1 MPLHREIGLRAC
13 VPGDEEA
20 LALVGAAT
28 FLETFAGLLTGEDI
42 LAHCRAQHAA
52 GQYAAWLTDAKY
64 RLCLAEW
71 KGAPVGF
78 AVLSPP
84 DLPVTVTEDDIELK
98 RIYLLHRFQGGG
110 LGRRLLEWSAAE
122 ARSMGKKRLLLG
134 VKADNT
140 AALAF
145 YDRVG
150 FVRIGERKFLVGS
163 MLCDDYIL
171 SLSLAPFSV
180 DLFYSCARRPASE

>member
-1 MPLHREIGLRAC
+1 MRTC

-28 FLETFAGLLTGEDI
+28 FLETFAGLLTGPDI
-42 LAHCRAQHAA
+42 VAHCRVQHAA
-52 GQYAAWLTDAKY
+52 HLYAAWLADAEY
-64 RLCLAEW
+64 RLCVAELG
-71 KGAPVGF
+71 GAAVGF

-84 DLPVTVTEDDIELK
+84 DLPTVVTGEDMELK

-110 LGRRLLEWSAAE
+110 LGRALLHWSVE
-122 ARSMGKKRLLLG
+122 QAREMGKRRLLLG

-171 SLSLAPFSV
+171 SLAL
-180 DLFYSCARRPASE
+180 

>member
-1 MPLHREIGLRAC
+1 MSLSREIVLREC

-28 FLETFAGLLTGEDI
+28 FLETFAGMLEGPDI
-42 LAHCRAQHAA
+42 LAHCRVQHGAA
-52 GQYAAWLTDAKY
+52 QYAAWLASPDYK
-64 RLCLAEW
+64 LCLAEL
-71 KGAPVGF
+71 KGAPVGL
-78 AVLSPP
+78 AMLSPP
-84 DLPVTVTEDDIELK
+84 DLPVALTEDDVELK

-110 LGRRLLEWSAAE
+110 LGRRLLEWSVDQ
-122 ARSMGKKRLLLG
+122 ARLLRRKRLLLG

-140 AALAF
+140 DALAF

-171 SLSLAPFSV
+171 SLAL
-180 DLFYSCARRPASE
+180 

>member
-1 MPLHREIGLRAC
+1 MSLPTEIALRRC

-42 LAHCRAQHAA
+42 LVHCRVQHAA
-52 GQYAAWLTDAKY
+52 SQYAAWLADGKY
-64 RLCLAEW
+64 RSCVAEW
-71 KGAPVGF
+71 KRAPVGF

-84 DLPVTVTEDDIELK
+84 DLPVTVTQDDIELK

-110 LGRRLLEWSAAE
+110 LGRALLEWSVAQAHE
-122 ARSMGKKRLLLG
+122 LGKRRLLLG

-140 AALAF
+140 TALAF

-150 FVRIGERKFLVGS
+150 FVRIGERKFLVGAR
-163 MLCDDYIL
+163 LCDDYIL
-171 SLSLAPFSV
+171 SLSL
-180 DLFYSCARRPASE
+180 

>member
-1 MPLHREIGLRAC
+1 MSLKEEIALRLC

-28 FLETFAGLLTGEDI
+28 FLETFAGLLTGPDI
-42 LAHCRAQHAA
+42 LEHCRVQHAA
-52 GQYAAWLTDAKY
+52 AQYAAWLADPDY
-64 RLCLAEW
+64 RLCLAELD
-71 KGAPVGF
+71 GAPVGF

-84 DLPVTVTEDDIELK
+84 DLPVALTADDIELK
-98 RIYLLHRFQGGG
+98 RIYLLHRFQGDG
-110 LGRRLLEWSAAE
+110 LGRQLLKWSVAQACSAGKRRLV
-122 ARSMGKKRLLLG
+122 LG

-150 FVRIGERKFLVGS
+150 FVRIGERKFLVGT

-171 SLSLAPFSV
+171 SLEL
-180 DLFYSCARRPASE
+180 

>member
-1 MPLHREIGLRAC
+1 MSSPDQIVLRTCA
-13 VPGDEEA
+13 PGDEEA

-28 FLETFAGLLTGEDI
+28 FLETFAGLLTGTDI
-42 LAHCRAQHAA
+42 LAHCRVQHAA
-52 GQYAAWLTDAKY
+52 SQYAAWLADARY

-71 KGAPVGF
+71 NRAPVGF

-84 DLPVTVTEDDIELK
+84 DLPVAVTDDDVELK

-122 ARSMGKKRLLLG
+122 ARALGKRRLLLG

-145 YDRVG
+145 YDHVG
-150 FVRIGERKFLVGS
+150 FTRIGERKFLVGT
-163 MLCDDYIL
+163 MWCDDYIL
-171 SLSLAPFSV
+171 SLEL
-180 DLFYSCARRPASE
+180 

>member
-1 MPLHREIGLRAC
+1 MSLNKEIALRTC

-28 FLETFAGLLTGEDI
+28 FLETFAGLLDGPDI
-42 LAHCRAQHAA
+42 LAHCRVQHAA
-52 GQYAAWLTDAKY
+52 AQYAVWLADPTYK
-64 RLCLAEW
+64 LWLAELR
-71 KGAPVGF
+71 GASVGF

-84 DLPVTVTEDDIELK
+84 DLPIALTKDDIELK

-122 ARSMGKKRLLLG
+122 ARSSGKKRLLLG

-145 YDRVG
+145 YHRFG
-150 FVRIGERKFLVGS
+150 FVLIGERKFLVGS

-171 SLSLAPFSV
+171 SLAL
-180 DLFYSCARRPASE
+180 

>member
-1 MPLHREIGLRAC
+1 MSLHTEIALRLCAA
-13 VPGDEEA
+13 GDEEA

-28 FLETFAGLLTGEDI
+28 FLETFAGLLTGPDI
-42 LAHCRAQHAA
+42 LAHCRVQHSSS
-52 GQYAAWLTDAKY
+52 QYAAWLADAQY
-64 RLCLAEW
+64 RLCLAEL

-78 AVLSPP
+78 VVLSPP
-84 DLPVTVTEDDIELK
+84 DLPVAVTQDDIELK

-110 LGRRLLEWSAAE
+110 LGRRLLEWSVTQ
-122 ARSMGKKRLLLG
+122 ARTLGRKRLLLG

-150 FVRIGERKFLVGS
+150 FVRIGERKFLVGNVW
-163 MLCDDYIL
+163 CDDYIL
-171 SLSLAPFSV
+171 SLAL
-180 DLFYSCARRPASE
+180 

>member
-1 MPLHREIGLRAC
+1 MSFSKEIVLRLCSA
-13 VPGDEEA
+13 GDEEA

-28 FLETFAGLLTGEDI
+28 FLETFAGLLTGPDI
-42 LAHCRAQHAA
+42 VAHCRVQHAA
-52 GQYAAWLTDAKY
+52 SRYAAWLADGQY
-64 RLCLAEW
+64 RLCLAEL
-71 KGAPVGF
+71 KSAPVGF

-84 DLPVTVTEDDIELK
+84 DLPVALTEDDIELK

-110 LGRRLLEWSAAE
+110 LGRALLEWSVAQ

-150 FVRIGERKFLVGS
+150 FVRIGERKFLVGNTW
-163 MLCDDYIL
+163 CDDYIL
-171 SLSLAPFSV
+171 SRAL
-180 DLFYSCARRPASE
+180 

>member
-1 MPLHREIGLRAC
+1 MSLSREIVLRIC

-28 FLETFAGLLTGEDI
+28 FLETFAGLLEGPDI
-42 LAHCRAQHAA
+42 LAHCRVQHAA
-52 GQYAAWLTDAKY
+52 SQYAAWLADAKY
-64 RLCLAEW
+64 RLCLAELE
-71 KGAPVGF
+71 GAPVGF
-78 AVLSPP
+78 VVLSPP
-84 DLPVTVTEDDIELK
+84 DLPVAMTEQDIELK
-98 RIYLLHRFQGGG
+98 RIYLLHRFQAGG
-110 LGRRLLEWSAAE
+110 LGRRMVEWSIAQ
-122 ARSMGKKRLLLG
+122 ARSVKKKRLLLG

-150 FVRIGERKFLVGS
+150 FVRIGERKFLVGT

-171 SLSLAPFSV
+171 SLSL
-180 DLFYSCARRPASE
+180 

>member
-1 MPLHREIGLRAC
+1 
-13 VPGDEEA
+13 
-20 LALVGAAT
+20 VGAAT
-28 FLETFAGLLTGEDI
+28 FLEAFAGLLTGPDI
-42 LAHCRAQHAA
+42 LAHCRVQHAA
-52 GQYAAWLTDAKY
+52 SRYAAWLADATY
-64 RLCLAEW
+64 RLCVAELR
-71 KGAPVGF
+71 GAAVGF

-84 DLPVTVTEDDIELK
+84 DLPVAATHDDIELK

-110 LGRRLLEWSAAE
+110 LGRALLEWSVRQ
-122 ARSMGKKRLLLG
+122 ARELGKQRLLLG
-134 VKADNT
+134 VKADNV

-171 SLSLAPFSV
+171 SLSL
-180 DLFYSCARRPASE
+180 

>member
-1 MPLHREIGLRAC
+1 MSLNQEIVLRGC
-13 VPGDEEA
+13 VAGDEEA

-28 FLETFAGLLTGEDI
+28 FLETFAGLLTGQDI
-42 LAHCRAQHAA
+42 LAHCRVQHAA
-52 GQYAAWLTDAKY
+52 SQYAGWLADARY
-64 RLCLAEW
+64 RQCLAEFRS
-71 KGAPVGF
+71 APVGF

-84 DLPVTVTEDDIELK
+84 DLPVAVTGDDIELK

-110 LGRRLLEWSAAE
+110 LGRRLLEWSVAQ
-122 ARSMGKKRLLLG
+122 ARSLGKRRLLLG

-150 FVRIGERKFLVGS
+150 FVRIGERKFLVGT

-171 SLSLAPFSV
+171 SLTL
-180 DLFYSCARRPASE
+180 

>member
-1 MPLHREIGLRAC
+1 MSLLPDIALRTCA
-13 VPGDEEA
+13 PGDEEA

-28 FLETFAGLLTGEDI
+28 FLETFSGSLEGEDI
-42 LAHCRAQHAA
+42 LEHCRVQHAA
-52 GQYAAWLTDAKY
+52 SRYAEWLGSACY
-64 RLCLAEW
+64 RLCLAELR
-71 KGAPVGF
+71 GAPVGF

-84 DLPVTVTEDDIELK
+84 DLPVAVTADDIELK

-110 LGRRLLEWSAAE
+110 LGRALMEWSVAE
-122 ARSMGKKRLLLG
+122 SRVMGKQRLLLG

-150 FVRIGERKFLVGS
+150 FVRIGERKFRVGS
-163 MLCDDYIL
+163 MICDDYIL
-171 SLSLAPFSV
+171 
-180 DLFYSCARRPASE
+180 ARTL

>member
-1 MPLHREIGLRAC
+1 MSLHTEIMLRTC
-13 VPGDEEA
+13 VPRDEEA
-20 LALVGAAT
+20 LELVGAAT
-28 FLETFAGLLTGEDI
+28 FLETFAGLLTGADI
-42 LAHCRAQHAA
+42 LAHCRVQHAA
-52 GQYAAWLTDAKY
+52 NQYAAWLADAKY
-64 RLCLAEW
+64 RLCVAEL
-71 KGAPVGF
+71 KGAAVGF

-84 DLPVTVTEDDIELK
+84 DLPVAVTTDDIELK

-110 LGRRLLEWSAAE
+110 LGRRLLEWSAAQ
-122 ARSMGKKRLLLG
+122 ARELGKRRLLLG

-171 SLSLAPFSV
+171 SLSL
-180 DLFYSCARRPASE
+180 

>member
-1 MPLHREIGLRAC
+1 MSLRQEIVLRTC
-13 VPGDEEA
+13 MPGDEEA

-42 LAHCRAQHAA
+42 LAHCRVQHGAS
-52 GQYAAWLTDAKY
+52 QYAAWLADAKY

-71 KGAPVGF
+71 KSAPVGF
-78 AVLSPP
+78 GVLSPP
-84 DLPVTVTEDDIELK
+84 DLPVAITKDDIELK

-110 LGRRLLEWSAAE
+110 MGRRLLEWSTAE
-122 ARSMGKKRLLLG
+122 ARELGRKRLLLG

-171 SLSLAPFSV
+171 SLSL
-180 DLFYSCARRPASE
+180 

>member
-1 MPLHREIGLRAC
+1 MPLHNDVALRHC
-13 VPGDEEA
+13 VHGDEEA
-20 LALVGAAT
+20 LALVSAAT

-42 LAHCRAQHAA
+42 LVHCRVQHAA
-52 GQYAAWLTDAKY
+52 ARYAAWLSDPEY
-64 RLCLAEW
+64 RLCLAQL

-84 DLPVTVTEDDIELK
+84 DLPVAVTADDIELK

-110 LGRRLLEWSAAE
+110 LGRRLLEWSACE
-122 ARSMGKKRLLLG
+122 ARELGRKRLLLG

-140 AALAF
+140 AAIAF

-163 MLCDDYIL
+163 MWCDDFIY
-171 SLSLAPFSV
+171 SLA
-180 DLFYSCARRPASE
+180 L

>member
-1 MPLHREIGLRAC
+1 MSLHEEIKLRLCSA
-13 VPGDEEA
+13 GDEEA

-28 FLETFAGLLTGEDI
+28 FLETFAGLLTGPDI
-42 LAHCRAQHAA
+42 LAHCRLQHAVS
-52 GQYAAWLTDAKY
+52 QYAAWLADAKY
-64 RLCLAEW
+64 RLCLAEL
-71 KGAPVGF
+71 KSAPIGF
-78 AVLSPP
+78 VVLSPP
-84 DLPVTVTEDDIELK
+84 DLPVAMTQDDMELK

-110 LGRRLLEWSAAE
+110 LGRALLDWSVAQ
-122 ARSMGKKRLLLG
+122 ARSLGKKRLLLG

-163 MLCDDYIL
+163 LWCDDYIL
-171 SLSLAPFSV
+171 SLTL
-180 DLFYSCARRPASE
+180 

>member
-1 MPLHREIGLRAC
+1 MSLHQEIALREC
-13 VPGDEEA
+13 VLGDEEE

-28 FLETFAGLLTGEDI
+28 FLETFAGLLEGPDI
-42 LAHCRAQHAA
+42 LAHCRVQHAA
-52 GQYAAWLTDAKY
+52 KQYAAWLSDPKY
-64 RLCLAEW
+64 KLFLAELN
-71 KGAPVGF
+71 GAPVGF
-78 AVLSPP
+78 VVLSPP
-84 DLPVTVTEDDIELK
+84 DLPVVVTTDDIELK

-110 LGRRLLEWSAAE
+110 LGRRMLEWSVSQ
-122 ARSMGKKRLLLG
+122 ARALGRKRLLLG

-140 AALAF
+140 VALAF

-171 SLSLAPFSV
+171 SLKL
-180 DLFYSCARRPASE
+180 

>member
-1 MPLHREIGLRAC
+1 MSLTKDIELRIC

-28 FLETFAGLLTGEDI
+28 FLETFAGLLEGPDI
-42 LAHCRAQHAA
+42 LAHCRVHHAA
-52 GQYAAWLTDAKY
+52 SQYAAWLEDAKY
-64 RLCLAEW
+64 RLCLAEL
-71 KGAPVGF
+71 KGAPIGF
-78 AVLSPP
+78 VVLSPP
-84 DLPVTVTEDDIELK
+84 DLPVAMTTNDVELK

-110 LGRRLLEWSAAE
+110 LGRRLVEWSVDQ
-122 ARSMGKKRLLLG
+122 ARLLGKERLLLG
-134 VKADNT
+134 VNADNT

-171 SLSLAPFSV
+171 SLAL
-180 DLFYSCARRPASE
+180 

>member
-1 MPLHREIGLRAC
+1 MSLNKEIVLRQC

-28 FLETFAGLLTGEDI
+28 FLESFAGLLEGSDI
-42 LAHCRAQHAA
+42 LAHCRVQHAVP
-52 GQYAAWLTDAKY
+52 QYASWLADPEC
-64 RLCLAEW
+64 RLCLAELNR
-71 KGAPVGF
+71 APVGF
-78 AVLSPP
+78 VVLSPP
-84 DLPVTVTEDDIELK
+84 DLPVAVTKEDIELK

-110 LGRRLLEWSAAE
+110 LGRRLLEWSAE
-122 ARSMGKKRLLLG
+122 HARLLNRKRLLLG

-150 FVRIGERKFLVGS
+150 FVRIGERRFLVGS

-171 SLSLAPFSV
+171 SLQL
-180 DLFYSCARRPASE
+180 

>member
-1 MPLHREIGLRAC
+1 MSLNQEIVLRTC

-28 FLETFAGLLTGEDI
+28 FLETFAGLLTGPDI
-42 LAHCRAQHAA
+42 LAHCRVQHAA
-52 GQYAAWLTDAKY
+52 SQYAAWLADAKY
-64 RLCLAEW
+64 RLCLAELQ
-71 KGAPVGF
+71 GAPVGF
-78 AVLSPP
+78 TVLSPP
-84 DLPVTVTEDDIELK
+84 DLPVAVTQDDIELK
-98 RIYLLHRFQGGG
+98 RIYLLHRFQGDG
-110 LGRRLLEWSAAE
+110 LGRALLEWSAAQ
-122 ARSMGKKRLLLG
+122 ARELGKRRLLLG

-150 FVRIGERKFLVGS
+150 FVRIGERKFLVGT

-171 SLSLAPFSV
+171 SLAL
-180 DLFYSCARRPASE
+180 

>member
-1 MPLHREIGLRAC
+1 VLRDC

-28 FLETFAGLLTGEDI
+28 FLETFAGLLEGPDI
-42 LAHCRAQHAA
+42 LTHCRVQHAA
-52 GQYAAWLTDAKY
+52 ARYAAWLADPAY
-64 RLCLAEW
+64 RSCLAELN
-71 KGAPVGF
+71 GAPVGF

-84 DLPVTVTEDDIELK
+84 DLPVALTVDDIELK

-110 LGRRLLEWSAAE
+110 LGRRLLDWSMAQ
-122 ARSMGKKRLLLG
+122 ARSLGRKRLLLG

-145 YDRVG
+145 YERVG
-150 FVRIGERKFLVGS
+150 FVRMGERKFLVGS
-163 MLCDDYIL
+163 MWCDDYIFAL
-171 SLSLAPFSV
+171 QL
-180 DLFYSCARRPASE
+180 

>member
-1 MPLHREIGLRAC
+1 MSLNKEIVLRMC

-28 FLETFAGLLTGEDI
+28 FLETFAGLLTGPDI
-42 LAHCRAQHAA
+42 LAHCRVQHAA
-52 GQYAAWLTDAKY
+52 SLYAAWLADAKY
-64 RLCLAEW
+64 RLCLAEL

-78 AVLSPP
+78 LVLSPP
-84 DLPVTVTEDDIELK
+84 DLPVAMTQDDIELK

-110 LGRRLLEWSAAE
+110 LGRRLVEWSVAE
-122 ARSMGKKRLLLG
+122 ARSLGKKRLLLG

-150 FVRIGERKFLVGS
+150 FVRIGERKFLVGA

-171 SLSLAPFSV
+171 SLAL
-180 DLFYSCARRPASE
+180 

>member
-1 MPLHREIGLRAC
+1 MSLQQQIVLREC

-28 FLETFAGLLTGEDI
+28 FLETFAGLLEGPDI
-42 LAHCRAQHAA
+42 LAHCRVQH
-52 GQYAAWLTDAKY
+52 GPTQYAVWLADPKY
-64 RLCLAEW
+64 KLCLAELNR
-71 KGAPVGF
+71 APVGF
-78 AVLSPP
+78 VVLSPP
-84 DLPVTVTEDDIELK
+84 DLPVALTIDDIELK
-98 RIYLLHRFQGGG
+98 RIYLLYRFQGGG
-110 LGRRLLEWSAAE
+110 LGRRMLEWSVSR
-122 ARSMGKKRLLLG
+122 ARALGRKRLLLG

-171 SLSLAPFSV
+171 SLSL
-180 DLFYSCARRPASE
+180 